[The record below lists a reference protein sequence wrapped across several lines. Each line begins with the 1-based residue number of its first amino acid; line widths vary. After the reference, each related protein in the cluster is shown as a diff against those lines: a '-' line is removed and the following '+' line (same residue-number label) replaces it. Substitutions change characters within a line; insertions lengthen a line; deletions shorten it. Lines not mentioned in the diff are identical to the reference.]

1 FFFKQTK
8 YGESYDCVDFYQ
20 QPAFDHHLLKDH
32 KYEYKVWGHPYD
44 QQNDNHDTDYFD
56 IWLNEKGCP
65 ANTVPIK
72 RITKEELIK
81 INIITEL
88 VHNNSINENPEVA
101 VLRTTEQ
108 KKYHGGAMVHTV
120 YRPTVQNSQ
129 YSSSRMVIRNGI
141 DSIAAGWTVNPS
153 LYPDNEPHF
162 FIYTNTKSSHCY
174 NTYCP
179 GFVITSSKLPLDLL
193 LKPYS
198 TIGGEPLVSD
208 FYIGQDAT
216 SGDWF
221 LRWRSDGITMGFWP
235 RKIFTNLVN
244 SANYIEWG
252 GEVYSPPD
260 TIPPPMGSGEL
271 YNPPKVWDNCF
282 AEEVS
287 LVDENYKL
295 DINPASCITYH
306 TSERYNIIDEGFV
319 SPAYQRVI
327 FYGGH

>member
-1 FFFKQTK
+1 
-8 YGESYDCVDFYQ
+8 
-20 QPAFDHHLLKDH
+20 
-32 KYEYKVWGHPYD
+32 
-44 QQNDNHDTDYFD
+44 
-56 IWLNEKGCP
+56 
-65 ANTVPIK
+65 
-72 RITKEELIK
+72 
-81 INIITEL
+81 
-88 VHNNSINENPEVA
+88 
-101 VLRTTEQ
+101 
-108 KKYHGGAMVHTV
+108 
-120 YRPTVQNSQ
+120 
-129 YSSSRMVIRNGI
+129 
-141 DSIAAGWTVNPS
+141 
-153 LYPDNEPHF
+153 
-162 FIYTNTKSSHCY
+162 
-174 NTYCP
+174 
-179 GFVITSSKLPLDLL
+179 
-193 LKPYS
+193 
-198 TIGGEPLVSD
+198 
-208 FYIGQDAT
+208 
-216 SGDWF
+216 
-221 LRWRSDGITMGFWP
+221 MGFWP

>member
-1 FFFKQTK
+1 MIQ
-8 YGESYDCVDFYQ
+8 
-20 QPAFDHHLLKDH
+20 
-32 KYEYKVWGHPYD
+32 
-44 QQNDNHDTDYFD
+44 
-56 IWLNEKGCP
+56 
-65 ANTVPIK
+65 
-72 RITKEELIK
+72 
-81 INIITEL
+81 
-88 VHNNSINENPEVA
+88 
-101 VLRTTEQ
+101 
-108 KKYHGGAMVHTV
+108 
-120 YRPTVQNSQ
+120 
-129 YSSSRMVIRNGI
+129 
-141 DSIAAGWTVNPS
+141 
-153 LYPDNEPHF
+153 
-162 FIYTNTKSSHCY
+162 TKSSHCY

-271 YNPPKVWDNCF
+271 YNPPKENSGTDN
-282 AEEVS
+282 EKSVS
-287 LVDENYKL
+287 IGMVILVLSSPSLIIISLLLYKVVARFVRDKYRRKWVEKHLLPSLQQISYGEAIQLIDGRFEAIECSLCLDTFEQEDEIVTMLPGCNHIYRP
-295 DINPASCITYH
+295 NCIKDWLLKSTMLP
-306 TSERYNIIDEGFV
+306 TFPCCPVCKSSILL
-319 SPAYQRVI
+319 SS
-327 FYGGH
+327 